1 MKEKEPTK
9 LTGQNQGATIAN
21 VGAGLVPAQ
30 YAKQRGIT
38 LIALVITIIVLLI
51 LAGVTIAMVL
61 GPNGIVN
68 RAKESKSKTEQ
79 VSQNEQ
85 TDLAGLQNKM
95 ESYLTGGESG
105 GETIGKA
112 EVDKKAETN
121 STITGGAGSYQNPV
135 IPKGFKPINEGE
147 AIWGDGTSNPAYDKG
162 LVIEDATN
170 DATTKGSQFV
180 WVPVPNYDDFIQKEG
195 YANGSQQTLL
205 SNCNNNDT

>member
-1 MKEKEPTK
+1 MKGKEPTK
-9 LTGQNQGATIAN
+9 LRGKNQGATTTN

-30 YAKQRGIT
+30 TQSQRGIT

-68 RAKESKSKTEQ
+68 RAKESKTKTEQ
-79 VSQNEQ
+79 ASQNEQ
-85 TDLAGLQNKM
+85 TDLAELQNKL

-112 EVDKKAETN
+112 EVDKKAGDN

-135 IPKGFKPINEGE
+135 VPKGFKPINQGE
-147 AIWGDGTSNPAYDKG
+147 AIWGDGTSNPASVSYTHLDVYKRQ
-162 LVIEDATN
+162 E
-170 DATTKGSQFV
+170 
-180 WVPVPNYDDFIQKEG
+180 
-195 YANGSQQTLL
+195 
-205 SNCNNNDT
+205 